1 MEKTKL
7 EKNNRLQ
14 NKVALITG
22 AASGQGRAAALLFAA
37 AGAKVVAADI
47 DADGA
52 ESAAAEIRDDGG
64 EAVSVSGDISREAEV
79 KTMIERSVEEY
90 GRLDLLFNNAGVG
103 FSAAGRYT
111 MASVVET
118 PEEDWDAILA
128 INLKGAAMGCKHA
141 IPVMERQ
148 GGGVI
153 VNNAS
158 INALVAMP
166 GADAYT
172 AAKGGIVS
180 LTRVLAADWGPKGI
194 RVNCLCPA
202 GVETPMIAPALA
214 DEQAAS
220 FLRDSTPLGRLAQPE
235 ETAQVALFLA
245 SEESSYLNGA
255 VIPVDGGWT
264 AR

>member
-1 MEKTKL
+1 MEK
-7 EKNNRLQ
+7 NHRLGG
-14 NKVALITG
+14 KIALITG
-22 AASGQGRAAALLFAA
+22 AASGQGRAAARLFAA
-37 AGAKVVAADI
+37 AGSKVVVADI
-47 DADGA
+47 DAEGA
-52 ESAAAEIRDDGG
+52 EKVVAEIQSDGG
-64 EAVSVSGDISREAEV
+64 EATAVSGDISREAEV
-79 KTMIERSVEEY
+79 KYMIERAVEEH
-90 GRLDLLFNNAGVG
+90 GRLDILFNNAGVG
-103 FSAAGRYT
+103 FSASGRFK
-111 MASVVET
+111 MASVVDT
-118 PEEDWDAILA
+118 PEDDWDAILA

-141 IPVMERQ
+141 IPVMESQ
-148 GGGVI
+148 GRGVI

-214 DEQAAS
+214 DEQVAS

-245 SEESSYLNGA
+245 SDESSYLNGA
-255 VIPVDGGWT
+255 IIPVDGGWT